1 MLFDPRPKQNKKD
14 LFDRENELSQFE
26 ESIQKSPLTVV
37 TGIRRLGKTSLVL
50 VGLSNKP
57 SVIIDLRG
65 VAQSREGLYRRI
77 EFGLNE
83 FFKQHS
89 NIWKKIKDQLNR
101 ITGVQA
107 MGFGVSVSWGAK
119 KADLVQL
126 LKTLEDFDVVLAFD
140 EVQYLRGPI
149 GKELAEVLAHLYD
162 HSRLRMVVTGSEVGL
177 LYDFLGIEKPEA
189 PLYGRHFREV
199 KLSRFNKTLSRK
211 FLEKGFEQIGIQ
223 AEHDLIEQACSQLG
237 GIIVWLVNFGLKCQ
251 EKGPFEQIILE
262 VLEDAS
268 KLLLTEFNK
277 FLEKHRPGDKRI
289 REIARAIARGE
300 NTWTKIKAFVEQKER
315 ATIPDTSLNRAINAL
330 LKASYIEKTID
341 GRNIHYGLA
350 DPVLA
355 HALLRR

>member
-1 MLFDPRPKQNKKD
+1 MYFDPRPKQNKKD
-14 LFDRENELSQFE
+14 LFDREKELSKFE
-26 ESIQKSPLTVV
+26 ESIQQSPLTVI
-37 TGIRRLGKTSLVL
+37 TGIRRLGKTSLIL

-89 NIWKKIKDQLNR
+89 NIWKKIKEQLNR

-126 LKTLEDFDVVLAFD
+126 LKTLEDFEVILAFD
-140 EVQYLRGPI
+140 EVQYLRGPV

-162 HSRLRMVVTGSEVGL
+162 HSKLKMVVTGSEVGL

-199 KLSRFNKTLSRK
+199 KLSRFNKSLSRE
-211 FLEKGFEQIGIQ
+211 FLEKGFEQIGLTVEQ
-223 AEHDLIEQACSQLG
+223 ELISHACDQLG
-237 GIIVWLVNFGLKCQ
+237 GIIGWLVNFGLRCQ
-251 EKGPFEQIILE
+251 EKGPSSNIVSE

-268 KLLLTEFNK
+268 KLLRAEFNK
-277 FLEKHRPGDKRI
+277 FLEKHKPGDKRI
-289 REIARAIARGE
+289 REVARAIAKGE
-300 NTWTKIKAFVEQKER
+300 NTWTRIKAYVEAREK
-315 ATIPDTSLNRAINAL
+315 ATIQDTPLNRAINAL
-330 LKASYIEKTID
+330 LKASYIEKIVD
-341 GRNIHYGLA
+341 GRNIHYELA

-355 HALLRR
+355 HALLKR